1 MTETINEGLLN
12 DLVGKVIG
20 DVAGAMSLFM
30 AYLGDQTGVF
40 SALDGAGRMTVD
52 ELAAKIDLTRST
64 SANGS
69 ARSARRAT
77 SSITP
82 RTRLSP

>member
-1 MTETINEGLLN
+1 MTETVNEAVLN
-12 DLVGKVIG
+12 SLVGKVIS

-40 SALDGAGRMTVD
+40 STLDGAGRMTVD
-52 ELAAKIDLTRST
+52 ELAAKIDLNPKYL
-64 SANGS
+64 NGS

-77 SSITP
+77 SNITP
-82 RTRLSP
+82 RTRLSQ